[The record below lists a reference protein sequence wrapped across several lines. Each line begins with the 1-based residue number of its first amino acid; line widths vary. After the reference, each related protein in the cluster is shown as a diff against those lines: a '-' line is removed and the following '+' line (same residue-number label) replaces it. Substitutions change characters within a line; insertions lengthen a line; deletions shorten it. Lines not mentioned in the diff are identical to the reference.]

1 MRVSAAHRRHWQERL
16 IREREIC
23 ARRLQRA
30 LPAADRCAAALK
42 HRWPAIQGVWLF
54 GSAVEGTFG
63 MDSDLDL
70 AVEGLPNPD
79 LLDAMAEAQDA
90 AATATETIA
99 TAGATR
105 NADAC
110 GETDLVVDLV
120 RVESLPPHWQR
131 RIRDR
136 GRRLL

>member
-16 IREREIC
+16 IREREAC
-23 ARRLQRA
+23 ARRLAQA

-42 HRWPAIQGVWLF
+42 HRWPAIEGVWLF

-79 LLDAMAEAQDA
+79 LLDAMAEAQGA
-90 AATATETIA
+90 AY
-99 TAGATR
+99 
-105 NADAC
+105 
-110 GETDLVVDLV
+110 GETDLGVDLV
-120 RVESLPPHWQR
+120 RLESLPPHWQR